1 MASWSPGVIV
11 WMIRRPDEPWSAC
24 AVWLWNNIHVFAG
37 IDDRCNYRH
46 RYLTLVVFP
55 VSRLVLGCLRADE
68 LREGR
73 QPVTHFPVNLTVDDS

>member
-1 MASWSPGVIV
+1 
-11 WMIRRPDEPWSAC
+11 
-24 AVWLWNNIHVFAG
+24 
-37 IDDRCNYRH
+37 
-46 RYLTLVVFP
+46 VVFP